1 MTCAGIKTGIIK
13 SPPQHQKH
21 WISPPLSDCQHFFLC
36 YFFFSRRRVEA
47 TKLNNNKFWHME
59 KYFCGESL
67 SSSLLSSQCVRRQRN
82 TKSSPPGPE
91 EEPQTELNDTRS
103 RHETRFIIYRQEI
116 SGFSHSTSVFWV
128 KGVEWSGRCY
138 KKATPI
144 FVAHFLL
151 WSPHKLSFLIPEQC
165 FWIHL
170 LQRMH
175 IFFFFCI
182 MSFFF
187 LLRKPDVFC
196 LV

>member
-1 MTCAGIKTGIIK
+1 MCRNKNRYHKVAASAPETLDQS
-13 SPPQHQKH
+13 SPV
-21 WISPPLSDCQHFFLC
+21 WLSTFLFVL
-36 YFFFSRRRVEA
+36 FFFSRRRVEA

-187 LLRKPDVFC
+187 ITEARRVLFS